1 MRGGSLATPAAG
13 RRGALAALLTTEA
26 AFRSRCDALFRR
38 LCAVPSDVLLA
49 PSQPAFAAHPPRIDG
64 HGQAAHLLLP
74 AHAALSANVV
84 PCDGPRDEY
93 PARALVT
100 CGVGAAA
107 TADAVAFESQA
118 AAATDRGGGSH
129 LSDAVA
135 FEAQMPESAAA
146 ASYLSG
152 GSQPES
158 TAEAPPPL
166 ESHPDEEGSAYFC
179 EPTTADQEDLWPP
192 PPPEPLGEH
201 VWPPPPA
208 ELLEQDAGPAEAE
221 LLCDEWVLPAAESHW
236 EGGDC
241 RDADSEGVFLL
252 DLLQLDLAL

>member
-64 HGQAAHLLLP
+64 HGQAAHLLPLAP
-74 AHAALSANVV
+74 AALAANVA
-84 PCDGPRDEY
+84 PGDGPRIEY

-100 CGVGAAA
+100 CGVEAAA
-107 TADAVAFESQA
+107 TADEVAFEVQA
-118 AAATDRGGGSH
+118 PAATDRGGGSH
-129 LSDAVA
+129 FPDAVA
-135 FEAQMPESAAA
+135 FEAQAAA
-146 ASYLSG
+146 ADSYLGGGG

-158 TAEAPPPL
+158 TAVAPPPL
-166 ESHPDEEGSAYFC
+166 EPHPDDEVSAYFSD
-179 EPTTADQEDLWPP
+179 PTTADT
-192 PPPEPLGEH
+192 LGGH
-201 VWPPPPA
+201 LWPPPPA
-208 ELLEQDAGPAEAE
+208 EPLEQDAGPAEAA
-221 LLCDEWVLPAAESHW
+221 LLWEEWVLPAAESCW

-241 RDADSEGVFLL
+241 RDADSLLL
-252 DLLQLDLAL
+252 DS